1 MQFCDSDCRI
11 WQNNRCGTNGKRR
24 VHELVQFNSF
34 YNDPNNRQILE
45 VINTPTGAVTIFEP
59 SKDDVNK
66 IMQLKEMVDAFNQEN
81 TDENLLDING
91 TTILK
96 ELIPLLT
103 DLEIDPDMTD
113 EEMAQIIEN
122 PTVELSLIT
131 SVLSSVVTNIYTLM
145 IMNFKNNLELRNMVD
160 QTEEIS
166 DSALAMFISKQSKTD
181 EGRKQIEEINK
192 QSDKIVKMETAI
204 KQAEEKEKTNAK
216 PEEESQTSEK
226 QAG

>member
-1 MQFCDSDCRI
+1 M
-11 WQNNRCGTNGKRR
+11 
-24 VHELVQFNSF
+24 VQFNSF

-81 TDENLLDING
+81 ADENLLDING

-192 QSDKIVKMETAI
+192 QSEKIVKMETAI
-204 KQAEEKEKTNAK
+204 KQAEEKTNAK

>member
-1 MQFCDSDCRI
+1 MVRT
-11 WQNNRCGTNGKRR
+11 GNG
-24 VHELVQFNSF
+24 EYTLVQFNSF

-81 TDENLLDING
+81 ADENLLDING

-96 ELIPLLT
+96 ELIPLLP

-192 QSDKIVKMETAI
+192 QSEKIVKMETAI
-204 KQAEEKEKTNAK
+204 KQAEEKANAK

>member
-1 MQFCDSDCRI
+1 MVRT
-11 WQNNRCGTNGKRR
+11 GNG
-24 VHELVQFNSF
+24 EYTLVQFNSF

-81 TDENLLDING
+81 ADENLLDING

-204 KQAEEKEKTNAK
+204 KQAEENANAK

>member
-1 MQFCDSDCRI
+1 MWYERETESTQ
-11 WQNNRCGTNGKRR
+11 
-24 VHELVQFNSF
+24 LVQFNSF

-81 TDENLLDING
+81 ADENLLDING

-204 KQAEEKEKTNAK
+204 KQAEENANAK
-216 PEEESQTSEK
+216 PEEESQTSK
-226 QAG
+226 K

>member
-1 MQFCDSDCRI
+1 MWYERETESTQ
-11 WQNNRCGTNGKRR
+11 
-24 VHELVQFNSF
+24 LVQFNSF

-81 TDENLLDING
+81 ADENLLDING

-204 KQAEEKEKTNAK
+204 KQAEEKENANANAK

>member
-1 MQFCDSDCRI
+1 M
-11 WQNNRCGTNGKRR
+11 
-24 VHELVQFNSF
+24 VQFNSF

-81 TDENLLDING
+81 ADENLLDIKG

-103 DLEIDPDMTD
+103 DLEIDPDMSD

-216 PEEESQTSEK
+216 PEEESQASEK

>member
-1 MQFCDSDCRI
+1 MWYERETESTQ
-11 WQNNRCGTNGKRR
+11 
-24 VHELVQFNSF
+24 LVQFNSF

-81 TDENLLDING
+81 ADENLLDING

-103 DLEIDPDMTD
+103 DLEIDSDMTD

-192 QSDKIVKMETAI
+192 QSEKIVKMETAI
-204 KQAEEKEKTNAK
+204 KQAEEKANAK

>member
-1 MQFCDSDCRI
+1 M
-11 WQNNRCGTNGKRR
+11 
-24 VHELVQFNSF
+24 VQFNSF

-59 SKDDVNK
+59 SKDDVDK

-81 TDENLLDING
+81 ADENLLDING

>member
-1 MQFCDSDCRI
+1 
-11 WQNNRCGTNGKRR
+11 
-24 VHELVQFNSF
+24 
-34 YNDPNNRQILE
+34 
-45 VINTPTGAVTIFEP
+45 
-59 SKDDVNK
+59 
-66 IMQLKEMVDAFNQEN
+66 MVDAFNQEN
-81 TDENLLDING
+81 ADENLLDING

-204 KQAEEKEKTNAK
+204 KQAEEKANAK

>member
-1 MQFCDSDCRI
+1 M
-11 WQNNRCGTNGKRR
+11 
-24 VHELVQFNSF
+24 VQFNSF